1 MLQVH
6 GEKGEGAE
14 EGESPLTNSMNDFIM
29 FFKHTDCTV
38 RTMDHMWK
46 IICWSLPALFD
57 CRYLTHDVL
66 GGARTRMERLM
77 LCWQPHHSVSTPI
90 LLCVVEYV
98 RMQNHNDT

>member
-14 EGESPLTNSMNDFIM
+14 EGESPLTNSMNDFII

-57 CRYLTHDVL
+57 CRYLPHDVL
-66 GGARTRMERLM
+66 GCSYEDGTSDAVLAT
-77 LCWQPHHSVSTPI
+77 TPFF
-90 LLCVVEYV
+90 VDS
-98 RMQNHNDT
+98 DTFVCCGICKDAESQ